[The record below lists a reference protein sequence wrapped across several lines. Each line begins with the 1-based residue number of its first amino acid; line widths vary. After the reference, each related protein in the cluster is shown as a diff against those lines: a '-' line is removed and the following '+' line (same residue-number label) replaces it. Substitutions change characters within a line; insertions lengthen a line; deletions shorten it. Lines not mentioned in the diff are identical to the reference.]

1 MASKK
6 QDGDA
11 EALRQ
16 CEIYVE
22 KHNIQAIL
30 KDCIVQLCIKKPD
43 NPHKFF
49 REYFEK
55 LEKVFFF
62 WAPYRSF
69 VPLSCC
75 FLVVFLL
82 WYSACKSF
90 RQIISFSKWTTY
102 LKFIS
107 QEHEAEPQ
115 EHSEPEQKLEIED
128 HPGPVRGFSRQRR
141 GAVSAGPITE
151 DEATSYV
158 KKVIWGRFW

>member
-55 LEKVFFF
+55 LEKVFLLSSISKLCYTIVLFF
-62 WAPYRSF
+62 
-69 VPLSCC
+69 VVLS
-75 FLVVFLL
+75 L
-82 WYSACKSF
+82 YSACKPV
-90 RQIISFSKWTTY
+90 RQIISFSRWATC
-102 LKFIS
+102 LKFIY

-115 EHSEPEQKLEIED
+115 EHSEPEQKVEIED
-128 HPGPVRGFSRQRR
+128 HPVPVHGFSRQRR

-158 KKVIWGRFW
+158 KKVIFGDG

>member
-16 CEIYVE
+16 CETYVE

-43 NPHKFF
+43 NPHRFF

-55 LEKVFFF
+55 LEKVFLFSF
-62 WAPYRSF
+62 ELQPYRSF
-69 VPLSCC
+69 VPLLC
-75 FLVVFLL
+75 FSVVFSLR
-82 WYSACKSF
+82 YSAWKPV
-90 RQIISFSKWTTY
+90 REIIVSGTTCVIM
-102 LKFIS
+102 FH

-115 EHSEPEQKLEIED
+115 EHSEPEQKEIED
-128 HPGPVRGFSRQRR
+128 HLGPVRGYPRHRR

-158 KKVIWGRFW
+158 KKVILF

>member
-16 CEIYVE
+16 CETYVE

-43 NPHKFF
+43 NPHRFF

-55 LEKVFFF
+55 LEK
-62 WAPYRSF
+62 
-69 VPLSCC
+69 
-75 FLVVFLL
+75 
-82 WYSACKSF
+82 
-90 RQIISFSKWTTY
+90 
-102 LKFIS
+102 
-107 QEHEAEPQ
+107 EHEAEPQ
-115 EHSEPEQKLEIED
+115 EHSEPEQKEIED
-128 HPGPVRGFSRQRR
+128 HLGPVRGYPRHRR

-158 KKVIWGRFW
+158 KKVILF

>member
-62 WAPYRSF
+62 LVSNIEALLHCR
-69 VPLSCC
+69 
-75 FLVVFLL
+75 VVFG
-82 WYSACKSF
+82 CVF
-90 RQIISFSKWTTY
+90 
-102 LKFIS
+102 
-107 QEHEAEPQ
+107 
-115 EHSEPEQKLEIED
+115 
-128 HPGPVRGFSRQRR
+128 
-141 GAVSAGPITE
+141 
-151 DEATSYV
+151 TSL
-158 KKVIWGRFW
+158 FCM

>member
-43 NPHKFF
+43 NPHRFF

-55 LEKVFFF
+55 LEKVFFL
-62 WAPYRSF
+62 
-69 VPLSCC
+69 LSSNHIEALFHCC
-75 FLVVFLL
+75 GVRFFGCFFSLIFLL
-82 WYSACKSF
+82 ETGYTNNYQAINLYCYF
-90 RQIISFSKWTTY
+90 
-102 LKFIS
+102 
-107 QEHEAEPQ
+107 
-115 EHSEPEQKLEIED
+115 
-128 HPGPVRGFSRQRR
+128 
-141 GAVSAGPITE
+141 
-151 DEATSYV
+151 
-158 KKVIWGRFW
+158 